1 MIIYASIYGH
11 TASAAE
17 KMASLLAERG
27 IKGIA
32 MYDASHTD
40 PSQLVSECFR
50 YSHVVLAASTYNAG
64 IFTPMENLLLDLK
77 AHNWQKRMVA
87 IIENGTWAAQSGKQ
101 MRTILEQMK
110 EIIILGENISLKSA
124 MKKEQLADLNTLADL
139 LVANYNYEL
148 Q

>member
-1 MIIYASIYGH
+1 
-11 TASAAE
+11 
-17 KMASLLAERG
+17 MASLLAEHG

-32 MYDASHTD
+32 MYDASHTHV
-40 PSQLVSECFR
+40 SQLLSECFR

-77 AHNWQKRMVA
+77 AHNWQHRMVA

-110 EIIILGENISLKSA
+110 EITILGEDISLKSA
-124 MKKEQLADLNTLADL
+124 MKENQIEDMRFLADLIA
-139 LVANYNYEL
+139 ANLNNE
-148 Q
+148 

>member
-1 MIIYASIYGH
+1 
-11 TASAAE
+11 
-17 KMASLLAERG
+17 MASLLAEHG

-32 MYDASHTD
+32 MYDASHTHV
-40 PSQLVSECFR
+40 SQLVSECFR

-64 IFTPMENLLLDLK
+64 IYTPIENLLLDLK
-77 AHNWQKRMVA
+77 AHNWQCRMVA

-110 EIIILGENISLKSA
+110 EIIVLGENISLKSA
-124 MKKEQLADLNTLADL
+124 MKEEQLADLNTLADL
-139 LVANYNYEL
+139 LIANFNIEL